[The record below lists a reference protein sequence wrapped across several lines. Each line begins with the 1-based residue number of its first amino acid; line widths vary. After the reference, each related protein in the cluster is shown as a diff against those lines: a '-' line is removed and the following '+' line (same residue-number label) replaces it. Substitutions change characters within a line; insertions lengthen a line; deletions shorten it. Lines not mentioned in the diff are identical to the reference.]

1 MIWVVIWRS
10 QHVLD
15 DDQRGDPF
23 GLLDHPIK
31 AAILAVRR

>member
-1 MIWVVIWRS
+1 MFSMMIAR
-10 QHVLD
+10 
-15 DDQRGDPF
+15 RPGDPF